1 MEWSIFEHEHP
12 FVKIESNCYE
22 EIPYLCVTPKNM
34 DGGLPTII
42 YYHGWHSS
50 KEFKRFEAMM
60 ISSFGYR
67 VIVPDAL
74 YHGERGSIDY
84 DDPESLDRYLWEII
98 ANSVTESDRFFA
110 HLQNNYGIEDDQIV
124 VMGSSMGAMT
134 AAGVFAKH
142 QKIRGVATIS
152 GANAWSRAIEQGV
165 MPKAGA
171 YAELV
176 EKFDLLEHKERIGK
190 RPVLILHGV
199 DDKPLPVD
207 LQREFLKAVKT
218 TATDVQMVE
227 YDDVGHRF
235 TMNMMQ
241 KLMMWLN
248 EMSNNS

>member
-1 MEWSIFEHEHP
+1 MEWSIFEQEHP
-12 FVKIESNCYE
+12 FVSIESNRFE
-22 EIPYLCVTPKNM
+22 EIPYLSVTPKSWE
-34 DGGLPTII
+34 GELPTII

-50 KEFKRFEAMM
+50 KEFKRFEAML

-74 YHGERGSIDY
+74 YHGERGIIDY

-98 ANSVTESDRFFA
+98 LKSVTESDRLFA
-110 HLQNNYGIEDDQIV
+110 HLHDKYGIKEEKIV

-134 AAGVFAKH
+134 AAGVFAK
-142 QKIRGVATIS
+142 QEKIKGVATIS
-152 GANAWSRAIEQGV
+152 GVNAWSRAIEQGV

-171 YAELV
+171 DENLI
-176 EKFDLLEHKERIGK
+176 EKFDLLIHKERIGR
-190 RPVLILHGV
+190 RPVLILHGAE
-199 DDKPLPVD
+199 DHSLPID
-207 LQREFLKAVKT
+207 LQRGFFEEVKT
-218 TATDVQMVE
+218 NNNHVRMVE

-248 EMSNNS
+248 EYME